1 MASSSPHDALFKSVF
16 ERPDLARSELE
27 LVLPADVRAHLDL
40 STLQVHPGAY
50 HDQDLQHTESDLLY
64 GVRTR
69 EGGQALVYILYE
81 HQSSFDARMPF
92 RLLKYMTRIWDRWL
106 TDHERAKTLPIIL
119 PVLLHHGEGR
129 WRAAPEFAS
138 MLHGSPELLEAT
150 RPYQP
155 HFQFVLDD
163 LSALSL
169 DALGARSLDAL
180 ARLTQI
186 SLWSSRS
193 LGRLQSAVPVM
204 AAIHRALA
212 RDERTR
218 ALLVQIYTY
227 ILQAAP
233 ADVAAA
239 DIRSILLQVA
249 GPEGAEDVMNAA
261 QQLIEQGRADGRADG
276 LREAI
281 SHVLAARKLPLSE
294 LGSARVAS
302 CTDVEALTAWLERAA
317 TAASEAEVFAGSEGT

>member
-1 MASSSPHDALFKSVF
+1 
-16 ERPDLARSELE
+16 LE
-27 LVLPADVRAHLDL
+27 
-40 STLQVHPGAY
+40 
-50 HDQDLQHTESDLLY
+50 
-64 GVRTR
+64 
-69 EGGQALVYILYE
+69 
-81 HQSSFDARMPF
+81 
-92 RLLKYMTRIWDRWL
+92 
-106 TDHERAKTLPIIL
+106 
-119 PVLLHHGEGR
+119 
-129 WRAAPEFAS
+129 
-138 MLHGSPELLEAT
+138 
-150 RPYQP
+150 
-155 HFQFVLDD
+155 
-163 LSALSL
+163 ALSL